1 MAAMGRCRD
10 VVRSPAPS
18 AGRHVRVATPSDI
31 DEVSHRPWITYPDLI
46 RSHGRFLGFGLS
58 LTFLSSFGQTFFIS
72 LFNESIRSDF
82 ALSHGQIGAAY
93 SLATLGSAFTLAW
106 VGKRLDSTDLRRF
119 TAALCVALAVASF
132 GMAFAAGTGS
142 LIIAF
147 FLLRLTG
154 QGLLSHTSLTSMSR
168 YFDAGRGKA
177 MSVAGLGYPLGEAVL
192 PLLAVFLIGALGW
205 RQTWFVVG
213 LFMLTVALPG
223 TQLLLAGHGERERR
237 LREQLTGHGAQAAET
252 DASVPAATSPAPSSA
267 EAGGVLGPQWT
278 LAQVLRDRRFALILP
293 SVVAPGFIVTGFFFH
308 QNHLVAAKGWTVEW
322 FATCFAVFA
331 LSQFATGLAA
341 GPLVDRFGGR
351 RLLAA
356 FTLPMGMG
364 LTLLALGSAPWVAA
378 GFMVGLGVTA
388 GLGPT
393 VVGSMWAEV
402 YGVVH
407 LGAIR
412 AMAQSVMVFGTA
424 ASPILM
430 GVLIDQGA
438 GIGAMAW
445 GAVGWVVVAA
455 GLVVVS
461 GVGSTL
467 KRAAPTRPP
476 VP

>member
-1 MAAMGRCRD
+1 M
-10 VVRSPAPS
+10 
-18 AGRHVRVATPSDI
+18 PSDI
-31 DEVSHRPWITYPDLI
+31 PEVSHPPRVTYPALI

-72 LFNESIRSDF
+72 LFNESIRGEF
-82 ALSHGQIGAAY
+82 ELTHGQIGASY
-93 SLATLGSAFTLAW
+93 SVATLASGFTLAW

-132 GMAFAAGTGS
+132 SMAIAAGTGS

-177 MSVAGLGYPLGEAVL
+177 MSIAGLGYPLGEAVL
-192 PLLAVFLIGALGW
+192 PLLVVAAISGLGW
-205 RQTWFVVG
+205 RQTWMVVG
-213 LFMLTVALPG
+213 LFVAVVALPG
-223 TQLLLAGHGERERR
+223 TQLLLKGHALREQR
-237 LREQLTGHGAQAAET
+237 LREQLVRRSRQDAPTGANSRDGRSREPG
-252 DASVPAATSPAPSSA
+252 DA
-267 EAGGVLGPQWT
+267 EAEGIHGPQWT
-278 LAQVLRDRRFALILP
+278 LHQVLRDRRFAMILP
-293 SVVAPGFIVTGFFFH
+293 AVVAPGFIVTGFFFH
-308 QNHLVAAKGWTVEW
+308 QNHLVDTKGWTVEW

-331 LSQFATGLAA
+331 LSQLATGVAA
-341 GPLVDRFGGR
+341 GPLVDRYGGR
-351 RLLAA
+351 RLLSA

-364 LTLLALGSAPWVAA
+364 LTLLAVSSAPWVAA

-393 VVGSMWAEV
+393 VVGAMWAEV
-402 YGVVH
+402 YGVLH

-430 GVLIDQGA
+430 GVLIDD
-438 GIGAMAW
+438 GISIDAMAW
-445 GAVGWVVVAA
+445 GGVGWVGVAA
-455 GLVVVS
+455 LLAVVS
-461 GVGSTL
+461 GVGGVGGVV
-467 KRAAPTRPP
+467 RRG
-476 VP
+476 